1 MAETVFF
8 GEESYYQ
15 QLKQGVLNGDDA
27 VMSRLLTD
35 VNRYARP
42 KAIQWVGPQEAEDV
56 LMELDCQVLTHI
68 AGFLRQSDDKTPY
81 QRQAWLKTLLQRT
94 LYDYVDRN
102 HFGETYRTRKNRE
115 AQGQEVQTTSL
126 TSLES
131 WQEQGGDLTDSVTLE
146 EQVLQRGESQ
156 VLNEIIETA
165 CALRVGPAEVLT
177 FLYHNVVFFLEGD
190 SEKKGVPAQTAQ
202 RLEGKTLGEL
212 RDRLPAALERAS
224 GHAVPAGAFAALDQ
238 KLEGRRDEIYTFN
251 AAKISASAS
260 YSKRRV
266 AEKRRKRDEKPDGEA
281 T

>member
-1 MAETVFF
+1 
-8 GEESYYQ
+8 
-15 QLKQGVLNGDDA
+15 
-27 VMSRLLTD
+27 MSRLLTD

-42 KAIQWVGPQEAEDV
+42 KAIQWVGLQEAEDV

-102 HFGETYRTRKNRE
+102 HFGETYRTRKSRE
-115 AQGQEVQTTSL
+115 AQGQEVQTISL

-131 WQEQGGDLTDSVTLE
+131 WQEQGGDLADSVTLE

-212 RDRLPAALERAS
+212 RDRLPAALEQAS

-238 KLEGRRDEIYTFN
+238 KLEGRRDEVYTFN

-266 AEKRRKRDEKPDGEA
+266 AEKRRKHDEKPDGEA
-281 T
+281 P